1 MDMKTDIP
9 RPILRRDTV
18 RRLQE
23 AATDDDRDYYRA
35 MIKILDERAKLQKLI
50 ASREL
55 ELKDA
60 RREVQLMRE
69 VVREKA
75 EAQA

>member
-1 MDMKTDIP
+1 MKTDIP

-50 ASREL
+50 ASREVD
-55 ELKDA
+55 LKDA

>member
-1 MDMKTDIP
+1 MKTDIP

-23 AATDDDRDYYRA
+23 AVTDDDRDYFRA
-35 MIKILDERAKLQKLI
+35 MIKILDERSKLQKLI
-50 ASREL
+50 AGKDM

-69 VVREKA
+69 VVRERA

>member
-1 MDMKTDIP
+1 M
-9 RPILRRDTV
+9 
-18 RRLQE
+18 
-23 AATDDDRDYYRA
+23 TDDDRDYFRA
-35 MIKILDERAKLQKLI
+35 MIKILDERSKLQKLI
-50 ASREL
+50 AGKDM

-69 VVREKA
+69 VVRERT